1 MLTSIRISNVAI
13 INEQT
18 IDFSNGL
25 TVLTGE
31 TGAGKS
37 LIIQAI
43 SLISGQRA
51 QSSIVKKNSGKATIE
66 AVFDLDDRQDII
78 KLLEKHDIELD
89 DFIVVERVI
98 YENGKSLAKI
108 NHKVVSLKVLK
119 MITAHFIQVF
129 AQHDAYESLLKLHH
143 HELLDEHIDETLL
156 NDYEKCYNE
165 YLKNKKKY
173 ESFNES
179 IQSDQE
185 RIDLLKFQLEELYNI
200 DIKQKEDIE
209 LQQKI
214 AYMTT
219 FEERLK
225 LYEQTRML
233 LDDEGLQNKVV
244 QLDQLLKSMISLD
257 DNQND
262 HQSTEINHEMTHPQS
277 ITLEFNYALD
287 DIRSYVNDDSMIE
300 YDSEQLNDWNL
311 RLSEIE
317 RIKNKHQKTI
327 DELHVMQSE
336 YETELYDLEHQQISI
351 EDVKK
356 LYDESYHQLIEVGK
370 KVTDKRKDIAI
381 MIEKQVKNF
390 LDELEMKDAEINF
403 DFAEEQINRY
413 GIHQVN
419 LFIKTNKGEDFKPIH
434 QVASGGEISRIQL
447 ALKQVSGLEQHDSL
461 FVYDE
466 IDTGVSGPVAHKIAK
481 QLKFL
486 SNKNQVISI
495 SHLPQM
501 AALADQH
508 LYVVKYTDQ
517 SNTYSKSNYLNN
529 EERINEI
536 ARMISGDS
544 ITEEAKSTAKLLL
557 DSSQVK
563 N

>member
-78 KLLEKHDIELD
+78 ELLEKHDIELD

-98 YENGKSLAKI
+98 YKNGKSLAKI

-119 MITAHFIQVF
+119 TITTRFIQVF
-129 AQHDAYESLLKLHH
+129 AQHEAYESLLKFHH

-156 NDYEKCYNE
+156 NEYEKCYDE
-165 YLKNKKKY
+165 YLKNKKNY

-200 DIKQKEDIE
+200 DIQKKEDIE

-214 AYMTT
+214 DYMTT

-233 LDDEGLQNKVV
+233 LDDEGLQNKVI
-244 QLDQLLKSMISLD
+244 QLDQLLNSMISLD
-257 DNQND
+257 NNQNE
-262 HQSTEINHEMTHPQS
+262 QSTENKHNLTHPHS
-277 ITLEFNYALD
+277 ITTEFNYALD

-300 YDSEQLNDWNL
+300 YDNEQLNDWNL

-381 MIEKQVKNF
+381 MIEKQVKNY
-390 LDELEMKDAEINF
+390 LEELEMKDAEINF

-508 LYVVKYTDQ
+508 LYVEKYTDQ
-517 SNTYSKSNYLNN
+517 SNTHSKSSYLNN
-529 EERINEI
+529 AQRINEI

-544 ITEEAKSTAKLLL
+544 ITEEAKSTAKSLLS
-557 DSSQVK
+557 SSQVM